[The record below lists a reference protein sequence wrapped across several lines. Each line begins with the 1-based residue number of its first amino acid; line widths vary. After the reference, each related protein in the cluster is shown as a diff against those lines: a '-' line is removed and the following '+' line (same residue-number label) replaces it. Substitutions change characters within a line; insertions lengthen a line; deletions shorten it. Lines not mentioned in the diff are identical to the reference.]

1 MTLPCVLRV
10 LLRVLVSGCDGWWL
24 THLRLPAGR
33 ARRKR
38 LGGQYRERR
47 TTRNVSASPPRAAG
61 LPPRVRAPRTHDAGR
76 AGRAGG
82 RAGGAGGA
90 GWVHLRP
97 RRGPANSLSAV
108 RVRGRRAVVKDI
120 GVRMPNQ

>member
-1 MTLPCVLRV
+1 VPLPCVLRV
-10 LLRVLVSGCDGWWL
+10 RVRVRVLVSGFAHPSTASRTRQQNDW
-24 THLRLPAGR
+24 
-33 ARRKR
+33 
-38 LGGQYRERR
+38 GGITGNDE
-47 TTRNVSASPPRAAG
+47 NLSASPPRAAG

-90 GWVHLRP
+90 GWLHLRP